1 MDATLTPDNQL
12 YCAAPLCPDLF
23 NSIFYTSTQNTL
35 RKIALCA
42 KKMSTKLQFWH
53 QIPPISIQSCL
64 CGMPGTLHLGARQH
78 SLKQRTIVFFLFLQS
93 QHGRK
98 ISEQFVCVLPAGC
111 QVSGPWDSAD
121 LDDLSELVQDL
132 RLCSQGLNKLDR
144 QSLKQSWDKSRHAE
158 GHFIDRNSRCLL
170 SAAASS

>member
-1 MDATLTPDNQL
+1 MDVTLTPDNQL
-12 YCAAPLCPDLF
+12 YCAAPLCLDLF

-35 RKIALCA
+35 
-42 KKMSTKLQFWH
+42 KKWLYAQKNEHKVTILAPNSPSLD
-53 QIPPISIQSCL
+53 PIVPLWDATDVTPWCQ
-64 CGMPGTLHLGARQH
+64 TAQ
-78 SLKQRTIVFFLFLQS
+78 LKTTHNGFLFLQS
-93 QHGRK
+93 QHDRK
-98 ISEQFVCVLPAGC
+98 ISEQFVCVPTGC

-144 QSLKQSWDKSRHAE
+144 QSLKQSWDKSRHSE

>member
-1 MDATLTPDNQL
+1 MWMLLWHLTTSFIVQPHYAPTSLTAYSTPPYKIRWEKSLSAQKKEHKVTILAPSSSNLDAIVLLWDARDVTPSCQTAQL
-12 YCAAPLCPDLF
+12 KTTHDGL
-23 NSIFYTSTQNTL
+23 
-35 RKIALCA
+35 
-42 KKMSTKLQFWH
+42 
-53 QIPPISIQSCL
+53 
-64 CGMPGTLHLGARQH
+64 
-78 SLKQRTIVFFLFLQS
+78 LFLQS

-98 ISEQFVCVLPAGC
+98 ISEQFVCVLPTGC

-144 QSLKQSWDKSRHAE
+144 QSLKQSWDKSRHSK